1 MCVVKEI
8 ELKWDANFGS
18 SYTIYLKNQYWMKFL
33 LAVWI
38 TIANK
43 HNFFFLHENLDL
55 RMNCYHIIIKKYPKV
70 SQDY

>member
-8 ELKWDANFGS
+8 STKRNENIGS

-33 LAVWI
+33 FAAWI

-43 HNFFFLHENLDL
+43 QHLFFLHEYLDL
-55 RMNCYHIIIKKYPKV
+55 RMNCYHIIFEKYPKV